1 MHTATVL
8 VQRDVE
14 TCWRAFVEVAKAPS
28 WVPGLKRAE
37 ILTRSRGLPEEVHFE
52 FGQGHAYTLVYSYD
66 KKAREISWQPKL
78 GPKAGV
84 TGYVRFIA
92 VATGTEITY
101 ALEHGD
107 ARGPQ
112 DRELGDVTRLA
123 DAFSAFIL
131 REYTGN
137 AEVP

>member
-1 MHTATVL
+1 MTTATVL
-8 VQRDVE
+8 VERDVD
-14 TCWRAFVEVAKAPS
+14 TCWRAFIDVVKAPG
-28 WVPGLKRAE
+28 WVPGLRRAE

-66 KKAREISWQPKL
+66 KKAREIRWQPKL
-78 GPKAGV
+78 GPEAGV
-84 TGYVRFIA
+84 TGYVRFVA

-112 DRELGDVTRLA
+112 DRELGDVNRLA
-123 DAFSAFIL
+123 ETFASFIR
-131 REYTGN
+131 RES
-137 AEVP
+137 